1 MAASGRLSH
10 RRFILRFASSHEEHL
25 AMGTV
30 TGEITVQSP
39 FPSGIVSGK
48 AFSTITGVP
57 DGAVILKITVSLSIF
72 HTNVQDLGIRLADPN
87 LALID
92 LSVFEG
98 GTDDNYTDTVFDD
111 DAATSI
117 VGATAPFTGT
127 FRPEESFASLFPGDI
142 NGQWA
147 LMIQDSGGTGGGS
160 LGEAALTIIYNAPAT
175 AIALNDRLG
184 WIAENSST
192 ATRTKVA
199 DIDIADDG
207 EGTNALT
214 LIGAD
219 AASFEIVGGDL
230 YLKAG
235 VVLDFE
241 SKASYSVAVRVSDPA
256 LGAGFAKTSSTLTL
270 DVIDVGGEPHQ
281 GTATSDTLT
290 GTALPDGF
298 VFDTPLD
305 RESNVDV
312 LVGFDPA
319 DDRLELDNA
328 IFRKL
333 KTDGPLKAKF
343 FNIGKRADDK
353 NDFINYNKA
362 SGAVTYDKNGDR
374 KGGDVKFAVLLG
386 GPDDVGAGNFVV
398 I

>member
-1 MAASGRLSH
+1 
-10 RRFILRFASSHEEHL
+10 
-25 AMGTV
+25 MGTV
-30 TGEITVQSP
+30 TEEITVLSP
-39 FPSGIVSGK
+39 FPSGIVTGK
-48 AFSTITGVP
+48 AFSNVTGVP
-57 DGAVILKITVSLSIF
+57 DGAIILKITVGLSIF
-72 HTNVQDLGIRLADPN
+72 HTKVDDLGIRLSDPDFDT
-87 LALID
+87 ID

-98 GTDDNYTDTVFDD
+98 GDGDNYTDTVFDD

-117 VGATAPFTGT
+117 AGAAAPFTGT
-127 FRPEESFASLFPGDI
+127 FRPEESFASLFPGEI

-147 LMIQDSGGTGGGS
+147 LMIQDAGGTGGGS
-160 LGEAALTIIYNAPAT
+160 LVEADLTITYNAPAT

-184 WIAENSST
+184 WIRENEST

-199 DIDIADDG
+199 DIDVTDDG
-207 EGTNALT
+207 DGTNVLALT
-214 LIGAD
+214 GAD
-219 AASFEIVGGDL
+219 AAFFEIIGGDL
-230 YLKAG
+230 YLQAG
-235 VVLDFE
+235 VILDFE
-241 SKASYSVAVRVSDPA
+241 SKASYSVAVTVSDPA
-256 LGAGFAKTSSTLTL
+256 LAPGFAKTSSALTL
-270 DVIDVGGEPHQ
+270 KLINLGGEPHQ

-290 GTALPDGF
+290 GTASPDGF

-319 DDRLELDNA
+319 DDRIELDNA

-333 KTDGPLKAKF
+333 KTEGTLKGKF
-343 FNIGKRADDK
+343 FNLGRKADDK
-353 NDFINYNKA
+353 NDFINYNKN

-386 GPDDVGAGNFVV
+386 APDDVGASNFMV